1 MIYLK
6 LFLAY
11 LQIGLFSIGGGHASI
26 PVAQSVVVD
35 TMGWL
40 NLKEFTDMITISE
53 MTPGPFAVNSATY
66 VGIKMGGMLGGIIST
81 LGFVLPTVALCL
93 AIFLLIKNFRT
104 TRTVNGFMQGIRPA
118 VSGVISSAGL
128 TILLFAVFGANNFNG
143 FLTEINFDFLNLILG
158 VFAFI
163 IIRKTKIN
171 SVLMIPITGVVGGI
185 IYYLLALV

>member
-66 VGIKMGGMLGGIIST
+66 VGIKMGGTLGGIIST

>member
-1 MIYLK
+1 MIYLE

-26 PVAQSVVVD
+26 PVAQSIVVD
-35 TMGWL
+35 ATGWL

-66 VGIKMGGMLGGIIST
+66 VGIKMGGILGGIIST
-81 LGFVLPTVALCL
+81 LGFVIPTVMLCL
-93 AIFLLIKNFRT
+93 IVFVLIKNFRS
-104 TRTVNGFMQGIRPA
+104 TRAVNGFMQGIRPA

-128 TILLFAVFGANNFNG
+128 TILLFAVFGANNLNG
-143 FLTEINFDFLNLILG
+143 FLTEINFDFVNLILG
-158 VFAFI
+158 VLAFI

-171 SVLMIPITGVVGGI
+171 SVLMIPITGVVGGL